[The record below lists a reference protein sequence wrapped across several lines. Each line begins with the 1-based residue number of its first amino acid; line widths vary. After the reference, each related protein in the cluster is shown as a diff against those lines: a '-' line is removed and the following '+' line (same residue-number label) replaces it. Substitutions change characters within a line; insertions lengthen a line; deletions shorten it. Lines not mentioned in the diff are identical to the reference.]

1 MKGQLPVCS
10 QTHGGSRSTLSNFV
24 VSRFDF
30 GYPFLLALYGAVCYI
45 CSRTH
50 TRPRK
55 MKGIARK
62 QISFRLR
69 EDLLQVL
76 RERAKRENRSLNNL
90 VESLLLEAMRS
101 AFPAGAATTREN
113 PRPVTSARQ

>member
-1 MKGQLPVCS
+1 
-10 QTHGGSRSTLSNFV
+10 
-24 VSRFDF
+24 
-30 GYPFLLALYGAVCYI
+30 
-45 CSRTH
+45 
-50 TRPRK
+50 

>member
-1 MKGQLPVCS
+1 MFTNTRVSG
-10 QTHGGSRSTLSNFV
+10 STLSNFV

-30 GYPFLLALYGAVCYI
+30 VYSFLLALYGAVCYI
-45 CSRTH
+45 CNRTY

-55 MKGIARK
+55 MKGVARK

-69 EDLLQVL
+69 EDLLEVL

-101 AFPAGAATTREN
+101 SFPAGAATIIKN

>member
-10 QTHGGSRSTLSNFV
+10 QTHGGTRSTLSNFV

-30 GYPFLLALYGAVCYI
+30 VYSFLLALYGAVCYI
-45 CSRTH
+45 CNRTY

-55 MKGIARK
+55 MKGVARK

-76 RERAKRENRSLNNL
+76 RERAERENRSLNNL

-101 AFPAGAATTREN
+101 AFPAGAATIIKD